1 MGQVPS
7 IKLYCATHSH
17 LVPCTRSE
25 RITLADCNGLP
36 MKKASLTSGMN
47 RHQKI
52 LCGILLPP
60 IILAVPLIFGPK
72 NFCPSPEVAK
82 ISVYLSAVFAAA
94 VSLWAGRL
102 LYTGKIN
109 PDPQWYSIGRAK
121 KCLVFIGCPLLL
133 WSLYHSAIG
142 YTIPRMW
149 TMLDSE
155 TRTVKYQVTKYLGGG
170 RYSCSYQLEN
180 DHLDRLYFEICV
192 PRDFW
197 DRLPDQPFV
206 ATFKVKQSSLG
217 MTFEGTRDDWAG
229 LR

>member
-1 MGQVPS
+1 M
-7 IKLYCATHSH
+7 
-17 LVPCTRSE
+17 
-25 RITLADCNGLP
+25 
-36 MKKASLTSGMN
+36 
-47 RHQKI
+47 
-52 LCGILLPP
+52 LPP

-121 KCLVFIGCPLLL
+121 KCLVFIGCPLLH

-197 DRLPDQPFV
+197 DRLPDQPFG
-206 ATFKVKQSSLG
+206 ATFKVRQSSLG